1 VPEDLPDLFAWLDG
15 HWNMEAR
22 SLGVARGV
30 SPQMPTLDRMRALL
44 DASGDPQKSY
54 PVLHITG
61 TNGKTSTARILSSLL
76 VAAGLAVGTTTS
88 PHLERI
94 NERITGPPVGTRRR
108 EKVRRQHEP
117 IPDADLA
124 DHLRVLQGIEGLA
137 ASGGE
142 APRPSWFELVT
153 ACAFRWFADVA
164 VDAVVAEVGMGGRWD
179 ATNVADGQ
187 VAVLTTVGLD
197 HVEYLG
203 PTLADIAEEK
213 AGIVK
218 AGATVVVGERDAS
231 VLAKVEA
238 RATDVGAERVLL
250 MGRDVAC
257 EGNELAVG
265 GRLLDIRTPWA
276 VHHEVLLPLHGRH
289 QGHNAALAVAAA
301 EAFFDAPLSDAVV
314 ADGLGRVTS
323 PGRLEVV
330 GRRPLVL
337 LDGAHNAQGMAA
349 LGRALDEDF
358 PTAGPLVA
366 VVGML
371 AGHDPGLLLDALGPD
386 RLALVVACPA
396 PSPRTIGA
404 DQVAAAAHQRGIA
417 TMQVPSVADAVEA
430 AQAEAGPDGS
440 ILVTGS
446 LYVVGAARPVARVGV
461 PDHPGHR

>member
-1 VPEDLPDLFAWLDG
+1 MSSDLPDLLAWLDG

-22 SLGVARGV
+22 SLGVAPGTSARAP
-30 SPQMPTLDRMRALL
+30 SLERMRTLL
-44 DASGDPQKSY
+44 EAAGDPQAAC

-76 VAAGLAVGTTTS
+76 VANGLAVGTTTS

-94 NERITGPPVGTRRR
+94 NERITGPPVGPRRR
-108 EKVRRQHEP
+108 EKVRRQHDP

-124 DHLRVLQGIEGLA
+124 DQLRVLQGIEGMLDQ
-137 ASGGE
+137 
-142 APRPSWFELVT
+142 RPSWFELVT

-218 AGATVVVGERDAS
+218 EGARVVVGVRDPSLVA
-231 VLAKVEA
+231 VVEK
-238 RATDVGAERVLL
+238 RAAEVGADRVLL
-250 MGRDVAC
+250 LERDVAC

-276 VHHEVLLPLHGRH
+276 QHEEVFLPLHGRH

-301 EAFFDAPLSDAVV
+301 EAFLDAPLSDDVV
-314 ADGLGRVTS
+314 NEGLGRVTS

-330 GRRPLVL
+330 GREPLVL
-337 LDGAHNAQGMAA
+337 LDGAHNVQGMTA
-349 LGRALDEDF
+349 LGRALDEEF
-358 PTAGPLVA
+358 PDAETVVA
-366 VVGML
+366 VIGLL
-371 AGHDPGLLLDALGPD
+371 AGHDPGELLDALGTARV
-386 RLALVVACPA
+386 RLIVACPA

-404 DQVAAAAHQRGIA
+404 DLLAAAARQRGIEA
-417 TMQVPSVADAVEA
+417 VEVPSVAQAVEA
-430 AQAEAGPDGS
+430 ARADAAPNEC

-446 LYVVGAARPVARVGV
+446 LYVVGAARASLS
-461 PDHPGHR
+461 